1 MSVASNIHFAT
12 YPPMSSISSILVLGA
27 GELGTYV
34 LHSLAQHP
42 LRSQTT
48 TISVLLRESSIN
60 SNDESKA
67 MRLVALRNLGITF
80 TSGDLVQD
88 SEDELSS
95 TFRNFDVVIC
105 CTGYMA
111 ASGLQ
116 LKISRA
122 VLSAG
127 VPFYVPWQFGMDY
140 EAIGRGYQ
148 QYMFDEQLNVRD
160 LLRAQTGSNNTRWV
174 ALSTGLFSSVIFPP
188 IGGLV
193 DMEKRVVY
201 GVGDWNRQFSTTTPE
216 DIGKF
221 TAELVL
227 GPERDTLFAVN
238 GPVYVAGDTV
248 SYNDVAHIVED
259 VAGQSFTRR
268 LLTLEE
274 TEHDMNTELTA
285 ARICRNVLARGR
297 GALFQDTDLWTPS
310 AGLKV
315 SSLDDFAKRYLP
327 AFFVNPV

>member
-1 MSVASNIHFAT
+1 
-12 YPPMSSISSILVLGA
+12 MSSITSILVLGA

-42 LRSQTT
+42 LRAPTT

-60 SNDESKA
+60 SNDDKA
-67 MRLVALRNLGITF
+67 KAERLEALRKLGITF
-80 TSGDLVQD
+80 TTGDLTQD
-88 SEDELSS
+88 SEGGLSS
-95 TFRNFDVVIC
+95 IFRNFDVVIC
-105 CTGYMA
+105 CSGYMA

-122 VLSAG
+122 VLAAG

-140 EAIGRGYQ
+140 EAIGRGYK
-148 QYMFDEQLNVRD
+148 QYMFDEQLDVRD
-160 LLRAQTGSNNTRWV
+160 LLRSQNNTRWV
-174 ALSTGLFSSVIFPP
+174 ALSTGLFSSVLFPP
-188 IGGLV
+188 LGGLV
-193 DMEKRVVY
+193 DIENRVVY
-201 GVGDWNRQFSTTTPE
+201 GIGDWNRQFSTTTPE

-227 GPERDTLFAVN
+227 GPERDTVFAVN

-248 SYNDVAHIVED
+248 SYNDVARIVED
-259 VAGQSFTRR
+259 ITGASFTRR

-274 TEHDMNTELTA
+274 TEHDMVNTELLTP

-297 GALFQDTDLWTPS
+297 GVLFQNADLWTPS
-310 AGLKV
+310 AGLRV
-315 SSLDDFAKRYLP
+315 SSLSDFAKGYLP
-327 AFFVNPV
+327 AFYENPT